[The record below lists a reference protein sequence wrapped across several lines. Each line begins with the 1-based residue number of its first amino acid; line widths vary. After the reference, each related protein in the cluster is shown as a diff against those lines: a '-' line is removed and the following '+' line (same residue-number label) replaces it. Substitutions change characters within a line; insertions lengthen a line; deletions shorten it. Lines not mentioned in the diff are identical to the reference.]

1 MEDGELSNFLS
12 WAAQLGV
19 SDSASCGTTRLSCLG
34 HSLAV
39 SDFPEAGGRG
49 LGAVRNLRK
58 GELILRVPKSALLT
72 RDNVMSGDQRLSLA
86 VVNHPTLSSTQILA
100 VCLLWEL
107 GKKRS
112 SKWYPYLKHLPRC
125 YFTLSTFDQFQMQML
140 QVDEAIW
147 AAEMA
152 ASKAEYEWKG
162 AISLMEE
169 IELKPQLRTLR
180 AWLWA
185 SATISSRTLHI
196 PWDDAG
202 CLCPV
207 GDLFNYAAPG
217 DEPNPVP
224 SSSPWLDE
232 TVNDKD
238 VLDKLHVHQSDAH
251 AQRLTDGGFNDADAT
266 YCFYAREN
274 YRKGEQV
281 LLGYGLYTNLELLE
295 HYGFLLS
302 SNPNDKVFV
311 SLTPDMNYCTSWSKD
326 LLYIDHSGK
335 PSYAL
340 LSALRLWA
348 TPPNQRKSVSHLAY
362 SGLRH
367 SRQNEIIVM
376 KWLVKK
382 CHEIL
387 KTLPTTVEEDSSL
400 LQTLEK
406 VQCLGDIMKIK
417 QAAHL
422 TVDHEVHYFFKLHHL
437 PEEPS
442 RAKLSEK
449 LIKSIE
455 TWKLAVLW
463 RLGYKKIL
471 HNCITYFTETLRLM
485 EEEKKTDVESGVDL
499 VEKKKR
505 KKKEKKKKRHEVAY
519 ESVKIDTSV
528 EKKKKKKRH
537 EFVNDVV
544 SEHVESETGALEVKK
559 MKKKKSRFAPV
570 DVQNETTNATDC
582 LEIDSS
588 VKKKTPDAKKKKK
601 TPDAKKKK
609 KKRHEAYKDENI
621 RSDSMDDARS
631 SDVGTDTKRK
641 KKQRKTK
648 ESLTESLAEC
658 ENNVSKK
665 KRHKGDRLSEEV
677 DRKIT
682 NNKDK
687 LKTAKAVLGSA
698 DGAEKVKEKELSK
711 KVKKRKRN
719 ADDTESSKK
728 SKSEKKRV
736 RFSDTVEV
744 LNLPE
749 HLKYRKLNSEG
760 DLVQGKR
767 YTPEEDAKIMK
778 AVDDYIVEHGLASD
792 GVDKD
797 LDENWKKARSMIMN
811 CKKHPELMGCWK
823 VISAALPCRTVESV
837 YQRAH
842 LVYERAEEHNWTKEE
857 IDMILSFHE
866 KNGPKWRELG
876 DFLGK
881 SRKHVKDAYRRNKLS
896 DAKKGAWSQ
905 EEYRKLF
912 ELVNRDVCIK
922 AVQEKKVKHGM
933 LRDNI
938 AWGAISESLGTRASP
953 ACCNKWYNQIC
964 SSMVVEGKWS
974 DTDDYKL
981 VDALYNQDACCF
993 EDVDWDNL
1001 LEHRSGDLC
1010 QKRWAEMARN
1020 LGDYRQKPFLE
1031 QVEVLHQ
1038 RYDQALIEA
1047 REIYE
1052 KKDPVDVKMELDI

>member
-1 MEDGELSNFLS
+1 MEDGELSKFLS

-19 SDSASCGTTRLSCLG
+19 SDSAFCGTTRLSCLG

-39 SDFPEAGGRG
+39 FDFPEAGGRG

-72 RDNVMSGDQRLSLA
+72 RDHVMNGDQRLSLA
-86 VVNHPTLSSTQILA
+86 VVNHPTLSSTQRPNTNKDTTKIIKTIQQITMTAKTQHRKRESVIRVKHNHRAPVESSLPPSDPRPHQANGGQTEEAKLQKCTRAPATISISVFFNPLLHPILA

-140 QVDEAIW
+140 QVEEAIW

-180 AWLWA
+180 
-185 SATISSRTLHI
+185 ISSRTLLI

-217 DEPNPVP
+217 DEPNSVP

-238 VLDKLHVHQSDAH
+238 VLDKLHVHQSDAY

-295 HYGFLLS
+295 HYGFLLR

-311 SLTPDMNYCTSWSKD
+311 SLTPDMNSCTSWPKD
-326 LLYIDHSGK
+326 LLCIDHSGK
-335 PSYAL
+335 PSFAL

-422 TVDHEVHYFFKLHHL
+422 TVDHEVHYFFKLHRL

-455 TWKLAVLW
+455 TWKLALARPLLKTPIFDLCRQPLLGGSFFLPCCFSRADCLVSCYGPSPS
-463 RLGYKKIL
+463 RLSL
-471 HNCITYFTETLRLM
+471 PSSLSVELSRL
-485 EEEKKTDVESGVDL
+485 L
-499 VEKKKR
+499 LP
-505 KKKEKKKKRHEVAY
+505 
-519 ESVKIDTSV
+519 TSV
-528 EKKKKKKRH
+528 G
-537 EFVNDVV
+537 V
-544 SEHVESETGALEVKK
+544 L
-559 MKKKKSRFAPV
+559 PV
-570 DVQNETTNATDC
+570 PLD
-582 LEIDSS
+582 
-588 VKKKTPDAKKKKK
+588 
-601 TPDAKKKK
+601 
-609 KKRHEAYKDENI
+609 
-621 RSDSMDDARS
+621 
-631 SDVGTDTKRK
+631 
-641 KKQRKTK
+641 
-648 ESLTESLAEC
+648 
-658 ENNVSKK
+658 
-665 KRHKGDRLSEEV
+665 GD
-677 DRKIT
+677 
-682 NNKDK
+682 
-687 LKTAKAVLGSA
+687 GSQ
-698 DGAEKVKEKELSK
+698 GGGW
-711 KVKKRKRN
+711 RN
-719 ADDTESSKK
+719 
-728 SKSEKKRV
+728 
-736 RFSDTVEV
+736 
-744 LNLPE
+744 
-749 HLKYRKLNSEG
+749 G
-760 DLVQGKR
+760 
-767 YTPEEDAKIMK
+767 
-778 AVDDYIVEHGLASD
+778 
-792 GVDKD
+792 
-797 LDENWKKARSMIMN
+797 
-811 CKKHPELMGCWK
+811 
-823 VISAALPCRTVESV
+823 
-837 YQRAH
+837 
-842 LVYERAEEHNWTKEE
+842 
-857 IDMILSFHE
+857 
-866 KNGPKWRELG
+866 
-876 DFLGK
+876 
-881 SRKHVKDAYRRNKLS
+881 
-896 DAKKGAWSQ
+896 
-905 EEYRKLF
+905 
-912 ELVNRDVCIK
+912 
-922 AVQEKKVKHGM
+922 
-933 LRDNI
+933 
-938 AWGAISESLGTRASP
+938 
-953 ACCNKWYNQIC
+953 
-964 SSMVVEGKWS
+964 
-974 DTDDYKL
+974 
-981 VDALYNQDACCF
+981 
-993 EDVDWDNL
+993 
-1001 LEHRSGDLC
+1001 
-1010 QKRWAEMARN
+1010 
-1020 LGDYRQKPFLE
+1020 
-1031 QVEVLHQ
+1031 
-1038 RYDQALIEA
+1038 
-1047 REIYE
+1047 
-1052 KKDPVDVKMELDI
+1052 